1 MRPLLERQYLSLR
14 FPEPCA
20 QQQVI
25 NHQPRQTNGCSCHR
39 VCYIIAM
46 LIPLVCAL
54 FSPSFPVKLFS
65 WTSHCRP
72 TPPALPQMW
81 SDRPS
86 ASPGRADEHWIPIF
100 EWVQGADQAEGL
112 SRCVF
117 VRALLPGLLGP
128 YIAGTEYAESA
139 VSRSLPRSFAG
150 VFDPTNDST
159 NGEPLHSLFA
169 MLTSLRTHLLT
180 HACPCSQAPIWLSA
194 RGPVSSISTSIRP
207 AAAV

>member
-1 MRPLLERQYLSLR
+1 MLSGADTRLFGLAASPHQVRPLLERQYLSLR

-25 NHQPRQTNGCSCHR
+25 NHRPRQTNGCSCHR

-46 LIPLVCAL
+46 LIPLVCAP

-112 SRCVF
+112 SRRVF

-128 YIAGTEYAESA
+128 YCRDGVCRECGIA
-139 VSRSLPRSFAG
+139 
-150 VFDPTNDST
+150 
-159 NGEPLHSLFA
+159 
-169 MLTSLRTHLLT
+169 
-180 HACPCSQAPIWLSA
+180 LSA
-194 RGPVSSISTSIRP
+194 PQFRRRLR
-207 AAAV
+207 ADERFNER

>member
-1 MRPLLERQYLSLR
+1 MRPHLERQHLSLR

-25 NHQPRQTNGCSCHR
+25 NHRPRQTNGCSCHR

-112 SRCVF
+112 SRRVF

-128 YIAGTEYAESA
+128 YCRDGVCRECGIA
-139 VSRSLPRSFAG
+139 
-150 VFDPTNDST
+150 
-159 NGEPLHSLFA
+159 LFA
-169 MLTSLRTHLLT
+169 PQFRRRLR
-180 HACPCSQAPIWLSA
+180 ADE
-194 RGPVSSISTSIRP
+194 RFNER
-207 AAAV
+207 